1 MAEFLD
7 EVVNFFKPF
16 KAKEI
21 KEGVFLQEIVEP
33 ENKIPVT
40 ANTENKTSE

>member
-7 EVVNFFKPF
+7 EVKDFFKPF

-21 KEGVFLQEIVEP
+21 KEGVFLQEIIEP
-33 ENKIPVT
+33 ENRIPVT
-40 ANTENKTSE
+40 ANTESKASE